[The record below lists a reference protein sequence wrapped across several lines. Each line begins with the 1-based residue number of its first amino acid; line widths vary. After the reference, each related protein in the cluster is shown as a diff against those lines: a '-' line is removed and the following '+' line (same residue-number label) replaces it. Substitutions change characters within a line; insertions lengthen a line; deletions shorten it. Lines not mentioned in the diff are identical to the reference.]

1 MKKWYLVLFTDKE
14 RTDLYKVLECYTI
27 KQVAYLLDMKPNY
40 LENPSDDVDMGLDE
54 MIWNLGLNLPS
65 WDDELP
71 NGDN

>member
-1 MKKWYLVLFTDKE
+1 MKGLMELRPELNEKLMEFY
-14 RTDLYKVLECYTI
+14 C
-27 KQVAYLLDMKPNY
+27 YLLDMKPNY